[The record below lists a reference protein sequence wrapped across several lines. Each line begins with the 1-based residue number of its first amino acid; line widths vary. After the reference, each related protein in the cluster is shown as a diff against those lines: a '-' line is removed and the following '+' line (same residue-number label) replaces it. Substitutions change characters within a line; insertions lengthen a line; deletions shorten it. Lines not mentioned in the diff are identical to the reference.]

1 MPESDPSDV
10 GFVRVIRAYHARP
23 RKLRGQLEQDVKTE
37 FREEREYR
45 VGTQRGQFQ
54 LWIDCKYTRA
64 IPSEMMVMPESDPID
79 VKFVR
84 VIKVYY
90 VRPRKLRRQDEK
102 DVKTEVHE
110 EREYRLGTNRGQF
123 QLWIN
128 GKYNSDITSIM
139 KEKISREQLTL
150 SWLDDKP
157 PELPKSDSQNRGGIV
172 RRKARVEA
180 LLNQLAEFT

>member
-1 MPESDPSDV
+1 
-10 GFVRVIRAYHARP
+10 
-23 RKLRGQLEQDVKTE
+23 
-37 FREEREYR
+37 
-45 VGTQRGQFQ
+45 
-54 LWIDCKYTRA
+54 
-64 IPSEMMVMPESDPID
+64 MVMPESDPMD

-90 VRPRKLRRQDEK
+90 VRPRKMRRQDEK

-150 SWLDDKP
+150 SWLDDTP